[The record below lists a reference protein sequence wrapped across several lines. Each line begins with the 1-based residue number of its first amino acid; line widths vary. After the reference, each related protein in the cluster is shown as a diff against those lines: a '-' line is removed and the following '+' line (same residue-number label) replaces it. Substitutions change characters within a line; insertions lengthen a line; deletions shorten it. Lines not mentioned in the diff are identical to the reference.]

1 MSISNKLVPYLF
13 VISYL
18 IIFRLIPHP
27 PNFTPIIATAI
38 LAPYLIKNK
47 FTSCLMILISMFISD
62 LFLGLHQLMLFVY
75 IPLIITVFVSNYVKY
90 LYNKYLTVFSL
101 SILSSVLFFVFSN
114 FGVWLVFDLYSK
126 DLNGLLQCYVMAI
139 PFFKNTFLS
148 TLFFSVTFIAIYE
161 IILHMLS
168 KKSIYRLQWL
178 SKD

>member
-1 MSISNKLVPYLF
+1 MSISSKLVPYLF

-38 LAPYLIKNK
+38 LAPYLVKNK
-47 FTSCLMILISMFISD
+47 FTSCLIILFSMFISD

-75 IPLIITVFVSNYVKY
+75 IPLIITIFVSNYVKY

-101 SILSSVLFFVFSN
+101 SVLSSVLFFIFSN

-148 TLFFSVTFIAIYE
+148 TLFFSFTFIAMYE

-168 KKSIYRLQWL
+168 KRSIYKLQWL